1 MKREL
6 VNYIGSL
13 LFDGGSDT
21 RLQLTSEKQFM
32 VARDGSFQREQSVI
46 TDILVAKEA
55 IYLTY
60 RLTDGQILRVENAV
74 TDVDCEVKNDY
85 TTGSVVYTT
94 VDATKKAAA
103 GNKETTLFILDWD
116 DEHLLFYEEKD
127 GKICFEIRNDK

>member
-6 VNYIGSL
+6 VDYIGSL
-13 LFDGGSDT
+13 LFGAGNDT
-21 RLQLTSEKQFM
+21 RLQLKSEKQFM
-32 VARDGSFQREQSVI
+32 VAKDGSLQREQSVI
-46 TDILVAKEA
+46 TDILVAKDA

-60 RLTDGQILRVENAV
+60 RLTDGQTLQVKNAV

-94 VDATKKAAA
+94 VDATKKASA

-116 DEHLLFYEEKD
+116 DEHLLFYEESV
-127 GKICFEIRNDK
+127 GKICFEIK